1 MLRFAREVAQR
12 ASGRVREDLGR
23 DRDFQIIVERLLEL
37 VGEAARGISAATR
50 AAHPDVPW
58 QAIVG
63 MRNILAHDYGEIN
76 YGRVWVAAEIGI
88 PDLIAKLERIV
99 AALPPPE

>member
-1 MLRFAREVAQR
+1 MRPEDRDAARLEDMLGFAREVAQR
-12 ASGRVREDLGR
+12 VSGRVREDLDS

-58 QAIVG
+58 
-63 MRNILAHDYGEIN
+63 
-76 YGRVWVAAEIGI
+76 
-88 PDLIAKLERIV
+88 
-99 AALPPPE
+99 